1 MPLATADA
9 GATTTAAD
17 CGLAL
22 MGTAGI
28 FGVAWVADEKLL
40 TEFSPAGVAVDE
52 RWRELES
59 SLLVWLARAAV
70 PCRAS
75 AISESGGSVAAASA
89 GTAHSVALDG
99 EVVTTDRS
107 DATAEAEIL
116 WRRALAAPEPRS
128 ARATPADTDREEAPA
143 ELADAELA
151 DAELA
156 GAVASLATA
165 PSAAATPAP
174 ANVAQHT
181 PAPRAPAP
189 NHAYGVR

>member
-1 MPLATADA
+1 VKVPLATADA

-17 CGLAL
+17 CPLAL
-22 MGTAGI
+22 MGTAGT

-151 DAELA
+151 DA
-156 GAVASLATA
+156 VASLATA

-174 ANVAQHT
+174 AKVAQHT